1 MTMGRLKAII
11 VEDEEASRETL
22 DNYIT
27 KYCPEVDVLG
37 MADSVKSG
45 LEAINKHNP
54 DVVFLDI
61 EMPYGNA
68 FDLLDSLEEIK
79 FEIIF
84 VTAYRDYAI
93 KALNLSAAYYIL
105 KPIDI
110 DELVSAVDKIIAR
123 KKEGGENFHTKI
135 LMDNIKSNTIQ
146 HKKIVLPQMDGF
158 EVINVNEII
167 RAEANDNYTNFYLTN
182 GKTFLVSKT
191 LKHFD
196 ELLSDFDFIRTHKS
210 HLVNLQYITK
220 YIKGKGGQV
229 RMTDDSYID
238 VSSTRK
244 KELLERF
251 K

>member
-1 MTMGRLKAII
+1 MSLLKAVI

-22 DNYIT
+22 KNYLN
-27 KYCPEVDVLG
+27 KYCETVEVVE
-37 MADSVKSG
+37 MADSVKTG
-45 LEAINKHNP
+45 LTAIKAHNP

-68 FDLLDSLEEIK
+68 FDLLDSLDDIE

-110 DELVSAVDKIIAR
+110 DELVAAVDKISA
-123 KKEGGENFHTKI
+123 KKKAGDENFHTKI
-135 LMDNIKSNTIQ
+135 LMDNLKSNAIQ

-158 EVINVNEII
+158 EVINVNEIV

-182 GKTFLVSKT
+182 GSKYLVSKT

-196 ELLSDFDFIRTHKS
+196 DLLSDFDFIRIHKS

-229 RMTDDSYID
+229 RMSDDSIVD
-238 VSSTRK
+238 VSPTRK

-251 K
+251 N

>member
-1 MTMGRLKAII
+1 MTKELKAII
-11 VEDEEASRETL
+11 VEDEEASRVTL
-22 DNYIT
+22 HNYLT
-27 KYCPEVDVLG
+27 KYCKNVRVLD
-37 MADSVKSG
+37 MADSVQTG
-45 LEAINKHNP
+45 LTAIQKHQP

-68 FDLLDSLEEIK
+68 FDLLESLDK
-79 FEIIF
+79 VDFEIIF

-110 DELVSAVDKIIAR
+110 DELVAAVSKITER
-123 KKEGGENFHTKI
+123 KQQGEEIFHTKI
-135 LMDNIKSNTIQ
+135 LMDNIKSNNIQ

-158 EVINVNEII
+158 EVVNVNEII
-167 RAEANDNYTNFYLTN
+167 RAEANDNYTNIYLKN
-182 GKTFLVSKT
+182 GKSFLVSKT

-196 ELLSDFDFIRTHKS
+196 ELLSEFDFIRVHKS

-229 RMTDDSYID
+229 KMIDESIVD
-238 VSSTRK
+238 VSPSRK
-244 KELLERF
+244 KELIERF
-251 K
+251 R

>member
-1 MTMGRLKAII
+1 MKNLKAII
-11 VEDEEASRETL
+11 VEDEEASRVTL
-22 DNYIT
+22 NNYLAR
-27 KYCPEVDVLG
+27 YCKNVDVLD

-45 LEAINKHNP
+45 LNAIQKHQP

-61 EMPYGNA
+61 EMPFGNA
-68 FDLLDSLEEIK
+68 FDLLESLNDIN

-110 DELVSAVDKIIAR
+110 DELINAVNKITER
-123 KKEGGENFHTKI
+123 KKEGEDVFHTRI
-135 LMDNIKSNTIQ
+135 LMDNIKSNSLQ

-158 EVINVNEII
+158 EVIKVNEII
-167 RAEANDNYTNFYLTN
+167 RAEADDNYTKFYLQG
-182 GKTFLVSKT
+182 GKTYLVSKT

-196 ELLSDFDFIRTHKS
+196 ELLCEFDFIRVHKS
-210 HLVNLQYITK
+210 HLVNLHHIAK

-229 RMTDDSYID
+229 QMSDDSLVD
-238 VSSTRK
+238 VSPTRK
-244 KELLERF
+244 KELIDKF
-251 K
+251 S

>member
-1 MTMGRLKAII
+1 MSTKLKAII
-11 VEDEEASRETL
+11 VEDEEASRITL
-22 DNYIT
+22 NNYLN
-27 KYCPEVDVLG
+27 KYCTNVEVLD
-37 MADSVKSG
+37 MADSVQTG
-45 LEAINKHNP
+45 LESIKKHQP

-68 FDLLDSLEEIK
+68 FDLLEQLDNID

-105 KPIDI
+105 KPINI
-110 DELVSAVDKIIAR
+110 DELVLAVDKISQH
-123 KKEGGENFHTKI
+123 KKEGETVFHTKI
-135 LMDNIKSNTIQ
+135 LMDNIKSNNIQ

-158 EVINVNEII
+158 EVVNVNEII
-167 RAEANDNYTNFYLTN
+167 RAEADDNYTNFYLTN

-196 ELLSDFDFIRTHKS
+196 ELLNEFDFVRVHKS

-229 RMTDDSYID
+229 RMSDDSYVD
-238 VSSTRK
+238 VSPLRK

>member
-1 MTMGRLKAII
+1 MSKLKAVI
-11 VEDEEASRETL
+11 VEDEAASRETL
-22 DNYIT
+22 NNYLA
-27 KYCPEVDVLG
+27 KYCTDVEVLG
-37 MADSVKSG
+37 MADSVKTG
-45 LEAINKHNP
+45 LEAIKKHNP

-68 FDLLDSLEEIK
+68 FDLLESLDEIE

-110 DELVSAVDKIIAR
+110 DELVSAVDKIVER
-123 KKEGGENFHTKI
+123 KKEGDANFHTKI

-158 EVINVNEII
+158 EVINVCDII

-196 ELLSDFDFIRTHKS
+196 QLLCDFDFIRTHKS

-229 RMTDDSYID
+229 RMSDDSYVD
-238 VSSTRK
+238 VSATRK

>member
-1 MTMGRLKAII
+1 MSRLKAVI

-22 DNYIT
+22 KNYLT
-27 KYCPEVDVLG
+27 KYCSNVDILE
-37 MADSVKSG
+37 MADSVQTG
-45 LEAINKHNP
+45 LEAIKNHNP

-68 FDLLDSLEEIK
+68 FDLLESLEEIE

-110 DELVSAVDKIIAR
+110 DELVSAVDKISAR
-123 KKEGGENFHTKI
+123 KKEGDANFHTKI

-158 EVINVNEII
+158 EVINVNDII
-167 RAEANDNYTNFYLTN
+167 RIEANDNYTNFFLMN

-191 LKHFD
+191 LKHVD
-196 ELLSDFDFIRTHKS
+196 DLLCDFDLIRTHKS

-220 YIKGKGGQV
+220 YIKGKGGQI
-229 RMTDDSYID
+229 RMIDDSYVD
-238 VSSTRK
+238 VSATRK

>member
-1 MTMGRLKAII
+1 MQLKAII
-11 VEDEEASRETL
+11 VEDEEASRTTL
-22 DNYIT
+22 NNYLT
-27 KYCPEVDVLG
+27 KYCKNISVLE
-37 MADSVKSG
+37 MADSVQTG
-45 LEAINKHNP
+45 LAAIKKHQP

-68 FDLLDSLEEIK
+68 FDLLESLDK
-79 FEIIF
+79 VDFEIIF

-110 DELVSAVDKIIAR
+110 DELVAAVTKITEH
-123 KKEGGENFHTKI
+123 KKEGEEVFHSKI
-135 LMDNIKSNTIQ
+135 LMDNIKTNNIQ

-158 EVINVNEII
+158 EVVNVNEII

-182 GKTFLVSKT
+182 GKKYLISKT
-191 LKHFD
+191 LKYFD
-196 ELLSDFDFIRTHKS
+196 ELLTEFDFIRIHKS

-220 YIKGKGGQV
+220 YVKGKGGQV
-229 RMTDDSYID
+229 RMTDDSYVD
-238 VSSTRK
+238 VSATRK

>member
-1 MTMGRLKAII
+1 MSPKLKAII
-11 VEDEEASRETL
+11 VEDEEASRITL
-22 DNYIT
+22 SNYLL
-27 KYCPEVDVLG
+27 KYCHNVEVLD
-37 MADSVKSG
+37 MADSVQSG
-45 LEAINKHNP
+45 LASIKKHQP

-68 FDLLDSLEEIK
+68 FDLLESLDEIQ

-110 DELVSAVDKIIAR
+110 DELVSAVNKIEER
-123 KKEGGENFHTKI
+123 KKEGEDIFHTKI
-135 LMDNIKSNTIQ
+135 LIDNIKSNSIQ

-158 EVINVNEII
+158 EVVNVNEII
-167 RAEANDNYTNFYLTN
+167 RAEADDNYTNFYLTN

-196 ELLSDFDFIRTHKS
+196 ELLCDFDFVRIHKS

-220 YIKGKGGQV
+220 YVKGKGGQV
-229 RMTDDSYID
+229 RMTDSSYVD
-238 VSSTRK
+238 VSSSRK
-244 KELLERF
+244 KEFLKRF

>member
-1 MTMGRLKAII
+1 MKQLKAII
-11 VEDEEASRETL
+11 VEDEAASRETL
-22 DNYIT
+22 NNYIN
-27 KYCPEVDVLG
+27 KYCPEVEVVE

-45 LEAINKHNP
+45 LKAIKRINP

-68 FDLLDSLEEIK
+68 FDLLDALDEIP

-110 DELVSAVDKIIAR
+110 DELVFAVQKIAKR
-123 KKEGGENFHTKI
+123 KTAGDTNFHTKI
-135 LMDNIKSNTIQ
+135 LIENIKSTSIQ
-146 HKKIVLPQMDGF
+146 NKKIVLPQMDGF
-158 EVINVNEII
+158 EVVSINDII
-167 RAEANDNYTNFYLTN
+167 RAEANDNYTNFYLSN
-182 GKTFLVSKT
+182 EKTFLVSKT

-196 ELLSDFDFIRTHKS
+196 DLLCDFDFIRIHKS

-229 RMTDDSYID
+229 RMSDDSFVD
-238 VSSTRK
+238 VSAIRK

>member
-1 MTMGRLKAII
+1 MKQLRAVI

-22 DNYIT
+22 KNYIN
-27 KYCPEVDVLG
+27 KYCSEVEVLE

-45 LEAINKHNP
+45 LAAIKRINP

-68 FDLLDSLEEIK
+68 FDLLDALDDIP

-110 DELVSAVDKIIAR
+110 DELVFAVQKIAER
-123 KKEGGENFHTKI
+123 KKAGDANFHTKI
-135 LMDNIKSNTIQ
+135 LMENIKSNTIQ
-146 HKKIVLPQMDGF
+146 NKKIVLPQMDGF
-158 EVINVNEII
+158 EVVNINDIL

-196 ELLSDFDFIRTHKS
+196 DLLCDFDFIRVHKS

-229 RMTDDSYID
+229 RMFDDSFVD
-238 VSSTRK
+238 VSATRK

>member
-1 MTMGRLKAII
+1 MNKLKAII
-11 VEDEEASRETL
+11 VEDEEASRITL
-22 DNYIT
+22 NNYLN
-27 KYCPEVDVLG
+27 KYCTNVKVLD
-37 MADSVKSG
+37 MADSVQTG
-45 LEAINKHNP
+45 LEAIKKHRP

-68 FDLLDSLEEIK
+68 FDLLEQLDNID

-110 DELVSAVDKIIAR
+110 DELVSAVDKIAER
-123 KKEGGENFHTKI
+123 KKEGEDIFHTKI
-135 LMDNIKSNTIQ
+135 LMDNIKSNSIQ

-158 EVINVNEII
+158 EVVNVNDII
-167 RAEANDNYTNFYLTN
+167 RAEADDNYTNFYLTN

-196 ELLSDFDFIRTHKS
+196 ELLNEFDFVRIHKS

-229 RMTDDSYID
+229 RMSDDSYVD
-238 VSSTRK
+238 VSPLRK

>member
-1 MTMGRLKAII
+1 MKKLKAVI

-22 DNYIT
+22 NNYIT
-27 KYCPEVDVLG
+27 KYCPNVDVLA
-37 MADSVKSG
+37 MADAVQTG
-45 LEAINKHNP
+45 LEAIKKHKP

-68 FDLLDSLEEIK
+68 FDLLDALDEIE

-110 DELVSAVDKIIAR
+110 DELVNAVDKISNN
-123 KKEGGENFHTKI
+123 KKEGDDNFHTKI
-135 LMDNIKSNTIQ
+135 LMENIKTNTIQ

-158 EVINVNEII
+158 EVVNVNDII
-167 RAEANDNYTNFYLTN
+167 RVEANDNYTNFYLTN
-182 GKTFLVSKT
+182 RKTHLVSKT

-196 ELLSDFDFIRTHKS
+196 ELLNDFDFIRIHKS
-210 HLVNLQYITK
+210 HLVNLHYITK

-229 RMTDDSYID
+229 RMADESVVD
-238 VSSTRK
+238 VSPTRK
-244 KELLERF
+244 KELLARF

>member
-1 MTMGRLKAII
+1 MNKLKAVI
-11 VEDEEASRETL
+11 VEDEEASRITL
-22 DNYIT
+22 NNYLS
-27 KYCPEVDVLG
+27 KYCPAIEILE
-37 MADSVKSG
+37 MADSVQSG
-45 LEAINKHNP
+45 LKAIKKHNP

-68 FDLLDSLEEIK
+68 FDLLESLDEIE

-110 DELVSAVDKIIAR
+110 DELVSAVDKIVER
-123 KKEGGENFHTKI
+123 KKEGDSNFHTKI

-158 EVINVNEII
+158 EVVNIADII
-167 RAEANDNYTNFYLTN
+167 RAEANDNYTNFHLTN

-196 ELLSDFDFIRTHKS
+196 DLLCEFDFIRTHKS

-229 RMTDDSYID
+229 RMIDDSYVD

>member
-1 MTMGRLKAII
+1 MSKLKAVI
-11 VEDEEASRETL
+11 VEDEEASRITL
-22 DNYIT
+22 KNYIT
-27 KYCPEVDVLG
+27 KYCTDIEVLE
-37 MADSVKSG
+37 MADSVKTG
-45 LEAINKHNP
+45 IEAIKKNKP

-68 FDLLDSLEEIK
+68 FDLLDTLDEID

-110 DELVSAVDKIIAR
+110 DELVLAVEKIVER
-123 KKEGGENFHTKI
+123 KNAGDANFHTKI
-135 LMDNIKSNTIQ
+135 LMDNLKSNTIQ
-146 HKKIVLPQMDGF
+146 NKKIVLPQMDGF
-158 EVINVNEII
+158 EVVNVNDII

-196 ELLSDFDFIRTHKS
+196 DLLADFDFIRIHKS

-229 RMTDDSYID
+229 RMIDESIVD
-238 VSSTRK
+238 VSVNRK
-244 KELLERF
+244 KELIERF
-251 K
+251 N

>member
-1 MTMGRLKAII
+1 
-11 VEDEEASRETL
+11 
-22 DNYIT
+22 
-27 KYCPEVDVLG
+27 
-37 MADSVKSG
+37 
-45 LEAINKHNP
+45 
-54 DVVFLDI
+54 
-61 EMPYGNA
+61 MPYGNA
-68 FDLLDSLEEIK
+68 FDLLESLDK
-79 FEIIF
+79 VDFEIIF

-110 DELVSAVDKIIAR
+110 DELVAAVTKITER
-123 KKEGGENFHTKI
+123 KKEGEDIFHTKI
-135 LMDNIKSNTIQ
+135 LMDNIRSNNIQ

-191 LKHFD
+191 LKHFE
-196 ELLSDFDFIRTHKS
+196 ELLADFDFIRTHKS

-229 RMTDDSYID
+229 KMSDESIVD
-238 VSSTRK
+238 VSPTRK
-244 KELLERF
+244 KELIERF

>member
-1 MTMGRLKAII
+1 MSTKLKAII
-11 VEDEEASRETL
+11 VEDEEASRITL
-22 DNYIT
+22 NNYIN
-27 KYCPEVDVLG
+27 KYCTNIEVLD
-37 MADSVKSG
+37 MANSVQTG
-45 LEAINKHNP
+45 IEIINKHQP

-68 FDLLDSLEEIK
+68 FDLLESLDNIN

-93 KALNLSAAYYIL
+93 KALNLSAAYYLL

-110 DELVSAVDKIIAR
+110 DELISAVDKIVER
-123 KKEGGENFHTKI
+123 KKEGEDIFHTKI
-135 LMDNIKSNTIQ
+135 LMDNIKSNSIQ

-158 EVINVNEII
+158 EVVNVSEII
-167 RAEANDNYTNFYLTN
+167 RAEADDNYTNFYLVS

-196 ELLSDFDFIRTHKS
+196 ELLSEFNFVRVHKS

-229 RMTDDSYID
+229 RMSDDSYVD
-238 VSSTRK
+238 VSITRK
-244 KELLERF
+244 KEFLARF

>member
-1 MTMGRLKAII
+1 MSDKLKAII
-11 VEDEEASRETL
+11 VEDEEASRITL
-22 DNYIT
+22 NNYLN
-27 KYCPEVDVLG
+27 KYCANVEVLD
-37 MADSVKSG
+37 MADSVQTG
-45 LEAINKHNP
+45 LAVIKKHQP

-68 FDLLDSLEEIK
+68 FDLLESLDNID

-110 DELVSAVDKIIAR
+110 DELVSAVDKIAER
-123 KKEGGENFHTKI
+123 KKEGEDIFHTKI
-135 LMDNIKSNTIQ
+135 LMDNIKSNSIQ

-167 RAEANDNYTNFYLTN
+167 RAEANDNYTNFYLTG

-196 ELLSDFDFIRTHKS
+196 ELLSEFDFIRVHKS

-229 RMTDDSYID
+229 RMSDDSYVD
-238 VSSTRK
+238 VSATRK

>member
-1 MTMGRLKAII
+1 MKTELKAII
-11 VEDEEASRETL
+11 VEDEEASRITL
-22 DNYIT
+22 NNYLA
-27 KYCPEVDVLG
+27 KYCKNVEVLD
-37 MADSVKSG
+37 MADSVQTG
-45 LEAINKHNP
+45 LAAIKKHNP

-68 FDLLDSLEEIK
+68 FDLLESLDK
-79 FEIIF
+79 VDFEIIF

-110 DELVSAVDKIIAR
+110 DELVTAVNKITEQ
-123 KKEGGENFHTKI
+123 KKEGDDIFHTKV
-135 LMDNIKSNTIQ
+135 LMDNIKTNNIQ

-158 EVINVNEII
+158 EVVNVNEII

-182 GKTFLVSKT
+182 GKKYLVSKT
-191 LKHFD
+191 LKYFD
-196 ELLSDFDFIRTHKS
+196 ELLAEFDFIRIHKS

-229 RMTDDSYID
+229 CMTDDSYVD
-238 VSSTRK
+238 VSATRK

>member
-1 MTMGRLKAII
+1 MSKLKAVI
-11 VEDEEASRETL
+11 VEDEAASRETL
-22 DNYIT
+22 NNYLA
-27 KYCPEVDVLG
+27 KYCTDVEVLG
-37 MADSVKSG
+37 MADSVKTG
-45 LEAINKHNP
+45 LEAIKKHNP

-68 FDLLDSLEEIK
+68 FDLLESLDEIE

-110 DELVSAVDKIIAR
+110 DELVSAVDKIVER
-123 KKEGGENFHTKI
+123 KKEGDANFHTKI

-158 EVINVNEII
+158 EVINVCDII
-167 RAEANDNYTNFYLTN
+167 RVEANDNYTNFYLTN

-196 ELLSDFDFIRTHKS
+196 EMLSDFDFIRTHKS

-229 RMTDDSYID
+229 RMSDDSYVD
-238 VSSTRK
+238 VSATRK
-244 KELLERF
+244 KELMERF

>member
-1 MTMGRLKAII
+1 MNTLLKAII
-11 VEDEEASRETL
+11 VEDEEASRTTL
-22 DNYIT
+22 NNYLI
-27 KYCPEVDVLG
+27 KYCKGVNVVA
-37 MADSVKSG
+37 MADSVKTG
-45 LEAINKHNP
+45 LAAIKEHHP

-68 FDLLDSLEEIK
+68 FDLLEALDEIS

-110 DELVSAVDKIIAR
+110 DELVLAVEKIKEH
-123 KKEGGENFHTKI
+123 KKEDNNEFHTKI
-135 LMDNIKSNTIQ
+135 LMDNIKTNNIQ
-146 HKKIVLPQMDGF
+146 YKKIVLPQLDGF
-158 EVINVNEII
+158 EVININEII
-167 RAEANDNYTNFYLTN
+167 RAEADDNYTNFFLIN
-182 GKTFLVSKT
+182 GKKYLVSKT
-191 LKHFD
+191 LKYFD
-196 ELLSDFDFIRTHKS
+196 ELLTEFDFIRTHKS

-229 RMTDDSYID
+229 RMIDDSYVD
-238 VSSTRK
+238 VSATRK

>member
-1 MTMGRLKAII
+1 MSTILKAII
-11 VEDEEASRETL
+11 VEDEEASRTTL
-22 DNYIT
+22 NNYLN
-27 KYCPEVDVLG
+27 KYCGNVEVMD
-37 MADSVKSG
+37 MADSVQTG
-45 LEAINKHNP
+45 LTAIKKHNP

-68 FDLLDSLEEIK
+68 FDLLESLDNIE

-110 DELVSAVDKIIAR
+110 DELVSAVEKITER
-123 KKEGGENFHTKI
+123 KKEGEDIFHTKI
-135 LMDNIKSNTIQ
+135 LIDNIKSNSIQ

-158 EVINVNEII
+158 EVINVSEII
-167 RAEANDNYTNFYLTN
+167 RVEADDNYTNFYLVG

-196 ELLSDFDFIRTHKS
+196 ELLSEFDFIRVHKS

-220 YIKGKGGQV
+220 YVKGKGGQV
-229 RMTDDSYID
+229 RMSDDSYVD
-238 VSSTRK
+238 VSATRK

>member
-1 MTMGRLKAII
+1 MEKLKAVI

-22 DNYIT
+22 HNYIN
-27 KYCPEVDVLG
+27 KYCPEVEVLE

-45 LEAINKHNP
+45 LEAIKRTYP

-68 FDLLDSLEEIK
+68 FDLLDSLDEIP

-110 DELVSAVDKIIAR
+110 DELVFAVKKIAER
-123 KKEGGENFHTKI
+123 KKEGEANFHTKI
-135 LMDNIKSNTIQ
+135 LMENIKSTSIQ
-146 HKKIVLPQMDGF
+146 NKKIVLPQMDGF
-158 EVINVNEII
+158 EVVNINDIL
-167 RAEANDNYTNFYLTN
+167 RAEANDNYTNFYLTS

-196 ELLSDFDFIRTHKS
+196 DLLCEFDFIRIHKS

-229 RMTDDSYID
+229 RMSDDSFVD
-238 VSSTRK
+238 VSATRK

-251 K
+251 R

>member
-1 MTMGRLKAII
+1 MSTKLKAII

-22 DNYIT
+22 NNYLT
-27 KYCPEVDVLG
+27 KYCPNVELLE
-37 MADSVKSG
+37 MAESVQTG
-45 LEAINKHNP
+45 LAAIDKHKP

-68 FDLLDSLEEIK
+68 FDLLESLDDIA

-110 DELVSAVDKIIAR
+110 DELVSAVEKISAR
-123 KKEGGENFHTKI
+123 KKEGEDVFHTKI
-135 LMDNIKSNTIQ
+135 LMDNIKSNAIQ

-158 EVINVNEII
+158 EVVNVNDII
-167 RAEANDNYTNFYLTN
+167 RAEANDNYTNFYLVG
-182 GKTFLVSKT
+182 GKKFLVSKT
-191 LKHFD
+191 LKHFN
-196 ELLSDFDFIRTHKS
+196 ELLSEFDFIRIHKS

-229 RMTDDSYID
+229 RMSDESIVD
-238 VSSTRK
+238 VSATRK
-244 KELLERF
+244 KELLEKFR
-251 K
+251 

>member
-1 MTMGRLKAII
+1 MSTALKAII
-11 VEDEEASRETL
+11 VEDEEASRTTL
-22 DNYIT
+22 NNYLN
-27 KYCPEVDVLG
+27 KYCKNVTVAA
-37 MADSVKSG
+37 MADSVQTG
-45 LEAINKHNP
+45 LAAIKEHNP

-68 FDLLDSLEEIK
+68 FDLLVAIDEID

-110 DELVSAVDKIIAR
+110 DELVLAVDKISNQ
-123 KKEGGENFHTKI
+123 KKEGDDTFHTKI
-135 LMDNIKSNTIQ
+135 LMDNIKTNNIQ

-158 EVINVNEII
+158 EVVNVNEII
-167 RAEANDNYTNFYLTN
+167 RAEANDNYTNFYLVN
-182 GKTFLVSKT
+182 GKKYLVSKT
-191 LKHFD
+191 LKYFD
-196 ELLSDFDFIRTHKS
+196 ELLTEFDFIRIHKS

-220 YIKGKGGQV
+220 YVKGKGGQV
-229 RMTDDSYID
+229 RMYDDSYVD
-238 VSSTRK
+238 VSATRK

>member
-1 MTMGRLKAII
+1 MNSKLKAII
-11 VEDEEASRETL
+11 VEDEEASRITL
-22 DNYIT
+22 NNYLN
-27 KYCPEVDVLG
+27 KYCKDVEVLE
-37 MADSVKSG
+37 MADSVQTG
-45 LEAINKHNP
+45 LIAIKKHHP

-68 FDLLDSLEEIK
+68 FDLLESLDEIE

-110 DELVSAVDKIIAR
+110 DELITAVEKISIR
-123 KKEGGENFHTKI
+123 KKEGETIFHTKI
-135 LMDNIKSNTIQ
+135 LMDNIKSSNIQ

-167 RAEANDNYTNFYLTN
+167 RAEADDNYTKFYLTN
-182 GKTFLVSKT
+182 GKMFLVSKT

-196 ELLSDFDFIRTHKS
+196 ELLSEFDFIRIHKS

-229 RMTDDSYID
+229 RMINDTVVD
-238 VSSTRK
+238 VSATRK

>member
-1 MTMGRLKAII
+1 MQLKAII
-11 VEDEEASRETL
+11 VEDEEASRITL
-22 DNYIT
+22 NNYLT
-27 KYCPEVDVLG
+27 KYCKNVSVLE
-37 MADSVKSG
+37 MADSVQTG
-45 LEAINKHNP
+45 LAAIKKHNP

-68 FDLLDSLEEIK
+68 FDLLESLDK
-79 FEIIF
+79 VDFEIIF

-110 DELVSAVDKIIAR
+110 DELVAAVNKITEQ
-123 KKEGGENFHTKI
+123 KKEGEEVFHSKI
-135 LMDNIKSNTIQ
+135 LMDNIKTNNIQ

-158 EVINVNEII
+158 EVVNVNEII

-182 GKTFLVSKT
+182 GKKYLISKT
-191 LKHFD
+191 LKYFD
-196 ELLSDFDFIRTHKS
+196 ELLTEFDFIRIHKS

-229 RMTDDSYID
+229 RMSDDSYVD
-238 VSSTRK
+238 VSATRK

>member
-1 MTMGRLKAII
+1 MSDKLKAII
-11 VEDEEASRETL
+11 VEDEEASRITL
-22 DNYIT
+22 SNYLN
-27 KYCPEVDVLG
+27 KYCANVEVLD
-37 MADSVKSG
+37 MADSVQTG
-45 LEAINKHNP
+45 LTVIKKHQP

-68 FDLLDSLEEIK
+68 FDLLESLDNID

-110 DELVSAVDKIIAR
+110 DELVSAVDKIAER
-123 KKEGGENFHTKI
+123 KKEGEDIFHTKI
-135 LMDNIKSNTIQ
+135 LMDNIKSNSIQ

-167 RAEANDNYTNFYLTN
+167 RAEANDNYTNFYLTG

-196 ELLSDFDFIRTHKS
+196 ELLSEFDFVRIHKS

-229 RMTDDSYID
+229 RMSDDSYVD
-238 VSSTRK
+238 VSATRK

>member
-1 MTMGRLKAII
+1 MSLLKAVI
-11 VEDEEASRETL
+11 VEDEAASRETL
-22 DNYIT
+22 NNYIN
-27 KYCPEVDVLG
+27 KYCTAIDVVE

-45 LEAINKHNP
+45 LAAIKANNP

-68 FDLLDSLEEIK
+68 FDLLDSLDEIS

-110 DELVSAVDKIIAR
+110 DELVAAVEKITAN
-123 KKEGGENFHTKI
+123 KKEGEENFHTKI
-135 LMDNIKSNTIQ
+135 LIDNIKSNAIQ

-158 EVINVNEII
+158 EVVNVSEII

-182 GKTFLVSKT
+182 GKKFLVSKT
-191 LKHFD
+191 LKYFD
-196 ELLSDFDFIRTHKS
+196 DLLSDFDFIRIHKS

-229 RMTDDSYID
+229 RMADDSIVD
-238 VSSTRK
+238 VSATRK
-244 KELLERF
+244 KELLEKF
-251 K
+251 N

>member
-1 MTMGRLKAII
+1 MSRLKAVI

-22 DNYIT
+22 KNYIT
-27 KYCPEVDVLG
+27 KYCPEIDILE
-37 MADSVKSG
+37 MADSVQTG
-45 LEAINKHNP
+45 LEAINKNKP

-68 FDLLDSLEEIK
+68 FDLLDALDEIE

-110 DELVSAVDKIIAR
+110 DELVSAVDKISKS
-123 KKEGGENFHTKI
+123 KKEGDDNFHTKI
-135 LMDNIKSNTIQ
+135 LMENIKTNTIQ

-158 EVINVNEII
+158 EVVSVNDII
-167 RAEANDNYTNFYLTN
+167 RAEANDNYTNFHLTN

-196 ELLSDFDFIRTHKS
+196 DLLCDFDFIRTHKS

-229 RMTDDSYID
+229 RMSDDSYID
-238 VSSTRK
+238 VSATRK